1 MNISANS
8 WSILIPILAMRITSW
23 LKSIGINVS
32 RQKLAFASVMG
43 GSSAMNNIFITYYLL
58 YFGAS
63 GLSTSHFLIAQSL
76 FACWNALNDLLAGSW
91 SDRLVATT
99 NRSRGRMMAIAGCIW
114 SIIFMFMWYPVPS
127 LDSKPQTTSSSWTSI
142 WAALQFAFILCTYD
156 TGLTVTELN
165 HAALLAD
172 AASDPGTAST
182 WNGAASI
189 AAAAGSASSWLA
201 AWAWGSEIHT
211 PARFAYTCTCV
222 GAACCVLFLWVGSVF
237 SQTKQKSKAISPG
250 DTPDGTWKRLSRQL
264 LRMPNFRRL
273 AILSVLQTA
282 VCAFEKSFFAPF
294 LLTFAGKGGS
304 DGKAMPAHVQGLVV
318 SASFLLPHALAV
330 ALVPAIRR
338 LGVANINWRI
348 LWIRGGLTIA
358 AVTMGLPSSPM
369 LAAAFL
375 LTNRVLSEC
384 ICRLNPLLLADVVA
398 EDAVEHARAHSV
410 AASIGGILNFLSKAG
425 QSIGPMLAVAM
436 LPAGAWAPAASA
448 GAASDAS
455 PGMDPAS
462 LAQTWRVCVG
472 LPACIVLCQLAV
484 WQGYSLSPAQAA
496 MYRDRMQ
503 RQRDAAV

>member
-1 MNISANS
+1 
-8 WSILIPILAMRITSW
+8 
-23 LKSIGINVS
+23 
-32 RQKLAFASVMG
+32 
-43 GSSAMNNIFITYYLL
+43 MNNIFITYYLL

-63 GLSTSHFLIAQSL
+63 GLSTSHFLVAQSL

-99 NRSRGRMMAIAGCIW
+99 HQPRGRMMAIAGCVW
-114 SIIFMFMWYPVPS
+114 AVIFMAMWYPVPS
-127 LDSKPQTTSSSWTSI
+127 LDSDSQPTSSSWASAWT
-142 WAALQFAFILCTYD
+142 ALQFAFVLCTYD

-172 AASDPGTAST
+172 AAPDPDTAST

-211 PARFAYTCTCV
+211 PARFACTCTCV
-222 GAACCVLFLWVGSVF
+222 GAICCVLFLWVGSVF
-237 SQTKQKSKAISPG
+237 SQARQKSKASHPERT
-250 DTPDGTWKRLSRQL
+250 DAPDGTWKRLSRQL

-273 AILSVLQTA
+273 ALLSVLQTA

-294 LLTFAGKGGS
+294 LLTFAGKAGASGT
-304 DGKAMPAHVQGLVV
+304 AMPAHMQGLVV

-330 ALVPAIRR
+330 GLVPAIRK
-338 LGVANINWRI
+338 LGVANITWRM
-348 LWIRGGLTIA
+348 LWIRGGLALA
-358 AVTMGLPSSPM
+358 AVAIGLPSAPM

-375 LTNRVLSEC
+375 LANRVLSEC

-398 EDAVEHARAHSV
+398 EDAVQHARAHSV

-425 QSIGPMLAVAM
+425 QSAGPMLAVAM
-436 LPAGAWAPAASA
+436 LPTGAWAPAAAA

-455 PGMDPAS
+455 AGLSPAG

-472 LPACIVLCQLAV
+472 IPACIVLCQLAV